1 MSTPPLPKKRYK
13 SFEYQ
18 TSTVW
23 KSDRRGCIA
32 SDGKPD
38 LDVASPPEFKGVAGV
53 WTPEDLFVAA
63 IDICQ
68 MTTFLAFAAR
78 ADVQLVS
85 YRSAAHGHLEF
96 DGGGYRFTKVTLKP
110 KITVTGG
117 TERTA
122 VERIVNEAHIQ
133 CLVGRSVN
141 TAIDV
146 IPEIV
151 EDPDQ

>member
-1 MSTPPLPKKRYK
+1 MSTTPVPKKRYK
-13 SFEYQ
+13 SFEYK

-23 KSDRRGCIA
+23 KSDRTGSIA

-85 YRSAAHGHLEF
+85 YRSAAHGLLEF

-110 KITVTGG
+110 KITVTGA
-117 TERTA
+117 TEKTE
-122 VERIVNEAHIQ
+122 VERIVHEAHTQ
-133 CLVGRSVN
+133 CLVGRSVS
-141 TAIDV
+141 TAIEV
-146 IPEIV
+146 IAEIV
-151 EDPDQ
+151 KDS

>member
-1 MSTPPLPKKRYK
+1 MSTQPIPKKRYK
-13 SFEYQ
+13 SFEYK

-23 KSDRRGCIA
+23 ESDRKGVLA
-32 SDGKPD
+32 SDGKPN

-78 ADVQLVS
+78 SELQLVS
-85 YRSAAHGHLEF
+85 YASKAEGLLEF
-96 DGGGYRFTKVTLKP
+96 DGGGYKFTKVTLRP

-117 TERTA
+117 TEQTE
-122 VERIVNEAHIQ
+122 VERIVHQAHEQ

-141 TAIDV
+141 TTV
-146 IPEIV
+146 EVMPEIV
-151 EDPDQ
+151 QQ

>member
-68 MTTFLAFAAR
+68 MTTFLALAAR

-151 EDPDQ
+151 EGPDQ